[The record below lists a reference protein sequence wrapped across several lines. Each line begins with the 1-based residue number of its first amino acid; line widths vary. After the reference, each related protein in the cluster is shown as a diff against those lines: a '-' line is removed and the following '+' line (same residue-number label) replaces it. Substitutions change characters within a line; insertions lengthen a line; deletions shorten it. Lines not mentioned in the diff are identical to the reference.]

1 MVLSRGMGLPSAV
14 DGARE
19 VDDVF
24 SWKSGG
30 KGKGSGKEDLLGWD
44 TGSADDGVG
53 PCAGSDPG
61 GEEEEEM

>member
-1 MVLSRGMGLPSAV
+1 MVLSSGMGLPSAV

-30 KGKGSGKEDLLGWD
+30 KGKGSGNEVLLGWG

-53 PCAGSDPG
+53 PCVGSGTG
-61 GEEEEEM
+61 GEEEEM